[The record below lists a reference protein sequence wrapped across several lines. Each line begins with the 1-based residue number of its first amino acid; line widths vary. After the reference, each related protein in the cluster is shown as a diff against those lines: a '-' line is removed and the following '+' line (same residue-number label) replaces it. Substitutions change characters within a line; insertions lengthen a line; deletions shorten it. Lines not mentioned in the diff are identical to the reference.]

1 MGIKHQLKILA
12 AKLRNKSCRIDWSSH
27 LVDTRLEGHN
37 EINPGAKIYSS
48 SLGCFT
54 YVNYNS
60 IIANSRIGRFCS
72 IGPGCVIGL
81 GDHPSKKFVSTSPF
95 LYKEGFFRAYATFV
109 ENSEVIIGNDV
120 WIGANVTI
128 TNGAIIGDGAIIGA
142 NSIVKGQIEPY
153 SIVGGVP
160 AKLIRY
166 RFSESDIQQLLDLK
180 WWDKSLEWIRK
191 HIGLFNDVSSLIK
204 FHTDSQ

>member
-1 MGIKHQLKILA
+1 MGIRHQLKILA

-37 EINPGAKIYSS
+37 EINPGAMIYSS
-48 SLGCFT
+48 SLGRFT

-60 IIANSRIGRFCS
+60 IIANARIGRFCS

-81 GDHPSKKFVSTSPF
+81 GDHPTKKYVSTSPH
-95 LYKEGFFRAYATFV
+95 LYKKGVFRADNAFV
-109 ENSEVIIGNDV
+109 EDSEVRIGNDV

-128 TNGAIIGDGAIIGA
+128 ANGTTIGDGAIIGA
-142 NSIVKGQIEPY
+142 NSMVKGIIEPY

-166 RFSESDIQQLLDLK
+166 RFTEPEIQRLLDLK
-180 WWDKSLEWIRK
+180 WWDKPIAWIRE
-191 HIGLFNDVSSLIK
+191 HIRKFNDIESLL
-204 FHTDSQ
+204 